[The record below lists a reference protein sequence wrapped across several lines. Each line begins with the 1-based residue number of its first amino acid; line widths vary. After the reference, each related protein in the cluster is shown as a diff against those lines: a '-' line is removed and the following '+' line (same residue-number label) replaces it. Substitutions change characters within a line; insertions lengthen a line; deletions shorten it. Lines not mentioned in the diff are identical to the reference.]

1 MNVKE
6 LFDKAENGT
15 LTYDQFIA
23 AAGTAKFVDLTEGN
37 YVSKNKFDDEIRQ
50 RDTRITTLSDTI
62 KTRDT
67 DLQNLQNTIKD
78 AGDIEALKT
87 ASREL
92 GELQK
97 KYDKETKAYQKQLAD
112 QQYEFAVKEFAN
124 TKKFTSAA
132 AKREFTRAM
141 VEKKLSLENGTIIG
155 ADDFVKMYTENNAD
169 SFVTEPA
176 QAEPPKPQFVNSTP
190 GANPQSTETNPFIGA
205 FHFTGVRPMNQN
217 KGE

>member
-15 LTYDQFIA
+15 LTYDQFMA

-37 YVSKNKFDDEIRQ
+37 YVSKQKFDDEIKQ
-50 RDTRITTLSDTI
+50 RDTRITTLNDTI
-62 KTRDT
+62 QTRNT
-67 DLQNLQNTIKD
+67 DLQNLQNTLKD

-87 ASREL
+87 ASKDL
-92 GELQK
+92 SELQK
-97 KYDKETKAYQKQLAD
+97 KYDKETKAYQQQLAS
-112 QQYEFAVKEFAN
+112 QQYEFAVREFAN

-141 VEKKLSLENGTIIG
+141 TEKKLSLENGTIIG
-155 ADDFVKMYTENNAD
+155 ADDFVKLYAETNAD
-169 SFVTEPA
+169 SFVVDTPPE
-176 QAEPPKPQFVNSTP
+176 ESPKPQFVNPTP
-190 GANPQSTETNPFIGA
+190 GANPKQADANPFVNA